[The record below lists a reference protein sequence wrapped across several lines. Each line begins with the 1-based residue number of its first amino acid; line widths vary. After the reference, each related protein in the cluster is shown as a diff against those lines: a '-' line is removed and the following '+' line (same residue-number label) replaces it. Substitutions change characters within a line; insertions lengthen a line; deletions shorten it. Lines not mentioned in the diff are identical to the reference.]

1 VIVIIPDMFGWQDTS
16 IRLLADTLCHRTGAT
31 IYLPDFLSGDS
42 LPATHIPLSIE
53 LPGEPTFLE
62 RAKHNVQRAQIFGPW
77 LFRHREAVSW
87 PIINAFF
94 EALYTEDP
102 ARTVCVAGYGW
113 GGRYAALLTH
123 RDRWMLSHG
132 GFREGGFVHA
142 AFSAHPS
149 LLVVPGEVAA
159 CARPVS
165 FALGDCDE
173 LVPMKTV
180 EGIKAALDE
189 KKAGEY
195 EVMVYEG
202 GQYGFAIR
210 GDPGKAAERE
220 LLEDATTQAVEWF
233 KRFL

>member
-1 VIVIIPDMFGWQDTS
+1 MFGWQDTS
-16 IRLLADTLCHRTGAT
+16 IRLVADKLGHRTGAT
-31 IYLPDFLSGDS
+31 VYVPDFLSGDS
-42 LPATHIPLSIE
+42 LSSEHIALSIE

-62 RAKHNVQRAQIFGPW
+62 RAKHNVTRAQIFGPW
-77 LFRHREAVSW
+77 LFHHREAISW

-142 AFSAHPS
+142 AFAAHPS

-173 LVPMKTV
+173 LMPVKTV
-180 EGIKAALDE
+180 EGIKSAVATLG
-189 KKAGEY
+189 GEN
-195 EVMVYEG
+195 EVTVYEG
-202 GQYGFAIR
+202 GQYGFAVR
-210 GDPGKAAERE
+210 GDASKVVERE
-220 LLEDATTQAVEWF
+220 MLEAATTQAVEWF